1 MTPHHARR
9 PHLTMY
15 IQEAPS
21 GQGPRHYP
29 LAWSGPCEYIMST
42 EFIEAEPRGLPVED
56 DLPII
61 SKHGTIF
68 EIYFGSGWAGFVRE

>member
-1 MTPHHARR
+1 
-9 PHLTMY
+9 MY

-29 LAWSGPCEYIMST
+29 LAWSGPCEYIVST
-42 EFIEAEPRGLPVED
+42 ESIEAEPRGLPVED

-68 EIYFGSGWAGFVRE
+68 KI